1 LDHQKSGSFDELTEN
16 LDPINAK
23 SVKSNLINVNEAIAD
38 AGKSILYVAKLLSEI
53 KKNFKNKNWLDLTES
68 GLLLMSGR
76 VARDLASA
84 YESWLG
90 NSSIPEVALAQVSAR
105 TLARIGKVKPSLR
118 LEVENQLKKRNK
130 YTERDLTNFLRKSNK
145 SSKPLDE
152 LIKKAISTMNNF
164 SDDEKLDRFPKLF
177 IENIK
182 LKKRIQNLEKNLFES
197 TNS

>member
-1 LDHQKSGSFDELTEN
+1 MDHQKSGSFDELTEN

>member
-1 LDHQKSGSFDELTEN
+1 
-16 LDPINAK
+16 
-23 SVKSNLINVNEAIAD
+23 VKSNLINVNEAIAD